1 MSLFIFIVCLNT
13 MTSTIKTNVFVDFNF
28 NDFQVPHRPLK
39 TSAPPVVLG
48 VDQPWVLPSAVANV
62 TPVIIA
68 PTTAVP

>member
-1 MSLFIFIVCLNT
+1 MSLFIFIVCVNT
-13 MTSTIKTNVFVDFNF
+13 MTSAIKTNVFVDFD
-28 NDFQVPHRPLK
+28 DFQVPHRPLK

-68 PTTAVP
+68 PVTAVP